1 VEPSTSRPARFAL
14 AIFSPL
20 PRAFLISPRKD
31 PFSARKWVHDFFPE
45 PPPGPAQSVVTSSTA
60 SPLDCTLQ
68 SANAT
73 HCDCLCPPT
82 HLRHDSYHRPAAVVR
97 TCPPRPQPP
106 VCVPAAG
113 RGRRLFLCEKA
124 RTRDA
129 RTQFLLAHRHG
140 EIDLIGGH
148 KGVLCFVVI
157 KSRTT
162 REVKPAEAAVD
173 GYKRQE
179 LFACRPRNTCATCHL
194 RARGASKLL
203 ACSQTYR
210 PLKCS
215 RMFPSWRKM
224 SLFASF
230 CGKDFSNCLNLEKTQ
245 S

>member
-97 TCPPRPQPP
+97 TCPPDLSRPFACRPQGEED
-106 VCVPAAG
+106 AYFYA
-113 RGRRLFLCEKA
+113 RRLGHV
-124 RTRDA
+124 
-129 RTQFLLAHRHG
+129 LLARNFCSLNRHG
-140 EIDLIGGH
+140 EIDLIGTLLCRDQITYNTRGEARRSCCGWLQTPGTVCLSPEKYLRH
-148 KGVLCFVVI
+148 LPPSCPWRLEVVSVLPNVPA
-157 KSRTT
+157 T
-162 REVKPAEAAVD
+162 EVFQNV
-173 GYKRQE
+173 
-179 LFACRPRNTCATCHL
+179 
-194 RARGASKLL
+194 SLL
-203 ACSQTYR
+203 A
-210 PLKCS
+210 
-215 RMFPSWRKM
+215 
-224 SLFASF
+224 
-230 CGKDFSNCLNLEKTQ
+230 
-245 S
+245 

>member
-1 VEPSTSRPARFAL
+1 MGPRFVTRATPGARPIRGDIQHSQPSRLHSTICKRDSLRLPMSSDPLTPRF
-14 AIFSPL
+14 
-20 PRAFLISPRKD
+20 
-31 PFSARKWVHDFFPE
+31 V
-45 PPPGPAQSVVTSSTA
+45 SSTGRGGKN
-60 SPLDCTLQ
+60 L
-68 SANAT
+68 
-73 HCDCLCPPT
+73 
-82 HLRHDSYHRPAAVVR
+82 
-97 TCPPRPQPP
+97 PPRPQPP

-203 ACSQTYR
+203 ACSQMYR

>member
-20 PRAFLISPRKD
+20 PRAFLISPRKG

-45 PPPGPAQSVVTSSTA
+45 PSPGPAQSVVTSSTA

-82 HLRHDSYHRPAAVVR
+82 HLCHDSYHRPAAVVR
-97 TCPPRPQPP
+97 TCPPDLSRPFACRPQGEED
-106 VCVPAAG
+106 AYFYA
-113 RGRRLFLCEKA
+113 RRLGHVMLA
-124 RTRDA
+124 RN
-129 RTQFLLAHRHG
+129 FCSLNRHG

-148 KGVLCFVVI
+148 KGILCFVVI

-210 PLKCS
+210 PLEV
-215 RMFPSWRKM
+215 FQNV
-224 SLFASF
+224 SLLA
-230 CGKDFSNCLNLEKTQ
+230 
-245 S
+245 